1 MSTKISVLLFSFLLL
16 GLFTGPFLPA
26 DETEDPVTTYSREE
40 GTKAF
45 SLKGKVPIAEAGLR
59 KEQAQELQN
68 RITEK
73 RLESYVGKEI
83 EVLVEEIIAEEEIAL
98 GRGYMNAPEVDGAVI
113 LHSGLAADG
122 GVKPGDVVRAKVI
135 KRNNIDLEAVDVR
148 LS

>member
-1 MSTKISVLLFSFLLL
+1 MNIRPRTIASAAPKAIIIRTSFVVGFLTLISDMNRM
-16 GLFTGPFLPA
+16 PIIA
-26 DETEDPVTTYSREE
+26 M
-40 GTKAF
+40 
-45 SLKGKVPIAEAGLR
+45 VPIAEAGLR

-122 GVKPGDVVRAKVI
+122 GIRPGDVVRAKVI

>member
-1 MSTKISVLLFSFLLL
+1 MRARQGRS
-16 GLFTGPFLPA
+16 
-26 DETEDPVTTYSREE
+26 
-40 GTKAF
+40 
-45 SLKGKVPIAEAGLR
+45 R
-59 KEQAQELQN
+59 KEGIMATSFRVTPAQLIQQAQELQN

-113 LHSGLAADG
+113 LHSSLAASG
-122 GVKPGDVVRAKVI
+122 GIRPGDVVRAKVI